1 MTTYYVATTG
11 SNGGNGSTSSP
22 FRTISEAM
30 SANLKPGDEVVVKA
44 GTYNEAINFDK
55 DGSAAAD
62 ITLRSE
68 VPGGALIRPPAGSWN
83 AISVNA
89 NYVTIDG
96 FDIGG
101 AKGDGIEANNVHH
114 ISVLNNKVHGSGES
128 GIQFN
133 QSDFIKI
140 EGNETYNNASTGW
153 FSGISIY
160 ENRNITGDTSTEG
173 YRTIVRNNIS
183 HDNVTK
189 SGAHT
194 DGNGIII
201 DDFQSTQASGHPN
214 YTFKTLVE
222 NNLVYQNGGKG
233 IQVTWS
239 DSVTVKNNTAYH
251 NNQDPA
257 NSGTW
262 RGELS
267 NSASS
272 NNTWVNNIAV
282 ADPSL
287 NKNNTAIDNTST
299 DSYKNTNVVWAN
311 NITYNGTAG
320 QASVKTDG
328 GNAMPSAANGN
339 QLGVDPKFSGA
350 ASDNFHLGSG
360 SLAIDHGT
368 NKYGVASDDLDGHA
382 RVVGTVDVGA
392 YESSSSAAPGTPTTP
407 TQPGTPTTP
416 TQPGTPTTPTQPGT
430 PTTPTQPGTPTTP
443 TKEFVGTNGNDIMPH
458 TGQSNGGNETFKGLG
473 GSDVLKGG
481 AGADVLDG
489 GTGNDTA
496 SYAGSTAVNVNLA
509 TKAASGGQATGDKIA
524 GIENLTGSSYNDV
537 LTGGNGGSNVL
548 NGGAGA
554 DKLSGGAGGD
564 VINGGTGQDTAGYAG
579 SGGVNVNLATGAAS
593 GGHATGDKFVSI
605 ENLTGSS
612 YNDVLTGNSGSN
624 VLDGGAGA
632 DKLNGGAGTDVIIG
646 GAGKDIMTGGVS
658 ADTFVFKAPTEIGS
672 GSNRDVI
679 TDFQHGVDKMD
690 FSAIDANGSAQGN
703 GTFHFLAQE
712 DASFD
717 HKAGAL
723 AWHYEDKAGS
733 ANDATVIQG
742 DLNGDGV
749 RDFEVQ
755 MKGLVHLGTG
765 DFLL

>member
-11 SNGGNGSTSSP
+11 SSGGNGSASSP

-30 SANLKPGDEVVVKA
+30 ASNLRPGDEVVVKA
-44 GTYNEAINFDK
+44 GTYNEAINIDK
-55 DGSAAAD
+55 DGSAAGN

-68 VPGGALIRPPAGSWN
+68 VPGGALIRPPEGSWN
-83 AISVNA
+83 AISVNG
-89 NYVTIDG
+89 NYVTING

-101 AKGDGIEANNVHH
+101 ANGDGIEANNVHH
-114 ISVLNNKVHGSGES
+114 VSILNNKVHGSGES

-133 QSDFIKI
+133 QSDFIRI

-160 ENRNITGDTSTEG
+160 QNRNITGDTSTDG

-201 DDFQSTQASGHPN
+201 DDFQSTQTSGHPN

-222 NNLVYQNGGKG
+222 NNLVYENGGKG

-251 NNQDPA
+251 NNQDPQ
-257 NSGTW
+257 NTGTW

-282 ADPSL
+282 ADPSI

-299 DSYKNTNVVWAN
+299 DSYKNSNVVWAN

-328 GNAMPSAANGN
+328 GNAMPSAADGN
-339 QLGVDPKFSGA
+339 KLGVDPKFAAA
-350 ASDNFHLGSG
+350 ASDNFHLGST
-360 SLAIDHGT
+360 SSAIDGGT
-368 NKYGVASDDLDGHA
+368 AKYGVSSVDLDGHA
-382 RVVGTVDVGA
+382 RVVGTVDMGA
-392 YESSSSAAPGTPTTP
+392 YESGSAPVSGTPTTP
-407 TQPGTPTTP
+407 TTPTAPTTPTTP
-416 TQPGTPTTPTQPGT
+416 TTPTAPTTPTTPTAPTQ
-430 PTTPTQPGTPTTP
+430 PTTPTAP
-443 TKEFVGTNGNDIMPH
+443 TKEFIGTSGNDIMPH

-473 GSDVLKGG
+473 GNDLLKGG

-489 GTGNDTA
+489 GDGNDTA
-496 SYAGSTAVNVNLA
+496 SYAGSGAVNVNLA
-509 TKAASGGQATGDKIA
+509 TKAASGGQASGDKLA
-524 GIENLTGSSYNDV
+524 GVENLTGSSYNDV
-537 LTGGNGGSNVL
+537 LTGGNGGRNVL
-548 NGGAGA
+548 DGGAGA

-579 SGGVNVNLATGAAS
+579 SGAVNVNLATGAAS

-605 ENLTGSS
+605 ENVTGSS

-624 VLDGGAGA
+624 VLNGGAGA
-632 DKLNGGAGTDVIIG
+632 DKLYGGGGADVIIG
-646 GAGKDIMTGGVS
+646 GAGKDIMAGGAS
-658 ADTFVFKAPTEIGS
+658 SDAFIFKTASEAGA
-672 GSNRDVI
+672 GMNRDVI
-679 TDFQHGVDKMD
+679 TDFQKGVDKID
-690 FSAIDANGSAQGN
+690 ISAIDANGSAAGD
-703 GTFHFLAQE
+703 GTFHFQAQE
-712 DASFD
+712 NALFD

-723 AWHYEDKAGS
+723 AWHYDDKAGTAS
-733 ANDATVIQG
+733 DATVIQG
-742 DLNGDGV
+742 DLNGDGIH
-749 RDFEVQ
+749 DFEVQ
-755 MKGLVHLGTG
+755 LKGLVHVGAS

>member
-11 SNGGNGSTSSP
+11 SDSGNGSTTSP

-30 SANLKPGDEVVVKA
+30 SANLRPGDEVVVKA
-44 GTYNEAINFDK
+44 GTYNESINIDK
-55 DGSAAAD
+55 DGSAAGD

-83 AISVNA
+83 AISVNG

-114 ISVLNNKVHGSGES
+114 VSVLNNKVHGSGES

-160 ENRNITGDTSTEG
+160 QNRNITGDTSTDG
-173 YRTIVRNNIS
+173 YRNIVQNNIS

-201 DDFQSTQASGHPN
+201 DDFQSTQTSGHPN
-214 YTFKTLVE
+214 YTFKTLVD
-222 NNLVYQNGGKG
+222 NNLVYENGGKG

-239 DSVTVKNNTAYH
+239 DSVTVQNNTAYH
-251 NNQDPA
+251 NNQDPL
-257 NSGTW
+257 NDGTW

-267 NSASS
+267 NSASN

-282 ADPSL
+282 ADPSV
-287 NKNNTAIDNTST
+287 NKNNTAIDNTSIGGA
-299 DSYKNTNVVWAN
+299 NNNVVWAN

-328 GNAMPSAANGN
+328 GNAMPSTANGN
-339 QLGVDPKFSGA
+339 KLGIDPHFAGA

-360 SLAIDHGT
+360 SAAIDGGT
-368 NKYGVASDDLDGHA
+368 AKYGVSSADLDDHA
-382 RVVGTVDVGA
+382 RVVGTVDMGA
-392 YESSSSAAPGTPTTP
+392 YESGSSPVSGTPTTP
-407 TQPGTPTTP
+407 TQPTTPTTPTEPTTPTTP
-416 TQPGTPTTPTQPGT
+416 TQPTTPTA
-430 PTTPTQPGTPTTP
+430 P
-443 TKEFVGTNGNDIMPH
+443 TKEFIGTNGDDILPH

-496 SYAGSTAVNVNLA
+496 SYAGSDAVNVDLA

-537 LTGGNGGSNVL
+537 LTGGNGGGNVL
-548 NGGAGA
+548 TGGAGA
-554 DKLSGGAGGD
+554 GKLDGCAG
-564 VINGGTGQDTAGYAG
+564 
-579 SGGVNVNLATGAAS
+579 
-593 GGHATGDKFVSI
+593 
-605 ENLTGSS
+605 
-612 YNDVLTGNSGSN
+612 NDVL
-624 VLDGGAGA
+624 
-632 DKLNGGAGTDVIIG
+632 IG
-646 GAGKDIMTGGVS
+646 GAGKDIMTGGIGEDS
-658 ADTFVFKAPTEIGS
+658 FILKAPTETGS
-672 GSNRDVI
+672 GLNRDVI
-679 TDFQHGVDKMD
+679 TDFQHGVDKID
-690 FSAIDANGSAQGN
+690 ISAIDANGSAAGN
-703 GTFHFLAQE
+703 GTFHFQAQE
-712 DASFD
+712 NALFD

-723 AWHYEDKAGS
+723 AWHYDDNAGS
-733 ANDATVIQG
+733 ASDVTVIQA
-742 DLNGDGV
+742 DMNGDGIH
-749 RDFEVQ
+749 DFEVQ
-755 MKGLVHLGTG
+755 LKGLVHLGAG

>member
-11 SNGGNGSTSSP
+11 SSGGNGSTSSP

-30 SANLKPGDEVVVKA
+30 SANLRPGDEVVVKA
-44 GTYNEAINFDK
+44 GTYNEAINIDT

-89 NYVTIDG
+89 NYVTVDG

-114 ISVLNNKVHGSGES
+114 VQILNNKVHGSGES

-133 QSDFIKI
+133 QSDFIRI

-160 ENRNITGDTSTEG
+160 QNRNITGDTSTDG
-173 YRTIVRNNIS
+173 YRTIVRDNIS

-189 SGAHT
+189 SGEHT

-201 DDFQSTQASGHPN
+201 DDFQSTQTSGHPN
-214 YTFKTLVE
+214 YTFKTLVD
-222 NNLVYQNGGKG
+222 NNLVYENGGKG

-272 NNTWVNNIAV
+272 NNIWANNIAV
-282 ADPSL
+282 ADPSV

-299 DSYKNTNVVWAN
+299 DSYTNNNVVWAN

-339 QLGVDPKFSGA
+339 KLGIDPKFSGA

-360 SLAIDHGT
+360 SAAIDSGT
-368 NKYGVASDDLDGHA
+368 AKYGVGSVDLDGHA
-382 RVVGTVDVGA
+382 RVVGTVDMGA
-392 YESSSSAAPGTPTTP
+392 YESGSSSTPGTPTTP
-407 TQPGTPTTP
+407 TQPGTPTAP
-416 TQPGTPTTPTQPGT
+416 TQPETPTTPTTPTQPET
-430 PTTPTQPGTPTTP
+430 PTAPTTPTTP
-443 TKEFVGTNGNDIMPH
+443 TKVFTGTNGNDILPH

-481 AGADVLDG
+481 AGADILDG
-489 GTGNDTA
+489 GYGNDTA
-496 SYAGSTAVNVNLA
+496 SYAGSGAVNVNLA
-509 TKAASGGQATGDKIA
+509 TKAASGGQAAGDKIA
-524 GIENLTGSSYNDV
+524 SIENLTGSSYGDV

-554 DKLSGGAGGD
+554 DKLDGGAGGD
-564 VINGGTGQDTAGYAG
+564 I
-579 SGGVNVNLATGAAS
+579 
-593 GGHATGDKFVSI
+593 
-605 ENLTGSS
+605 
-612 YNDVLTGNSGSN
+612 
-624 VLDGGAGA
+624 
-632 DKLNGGAGTDVIIG
+632 IIG
-646 GAGKDIMTGGVS
+646 GAGRDIMTGGIS
-658 ADTFVFKAPTEIGS
+658 ADTFVFKAPTEAGS

-679 TDFQHGVDKMD
+679 TDFQHGVDKID
-690 FSAIDANGSAQGN
+690 IAAIDANGSGLGN
-703 GTFHFLAQE
+703 GTFHFQAQE
-712 DASFD
+712 NALFD

-723 AWHYEDKAGS
+723 AWHYDDQAGS

-749 RDFEVQ
+749 HDFEVQ
-755 MKGLVHLGTG
+755 LKGLVHVGAG